1 MSVSKLAAF
10 SAALLLALGLPL
22 AAGAK
27 EESKIQVLLSGS
39 SGPSNGK
46 AKGRSDGKLQSTFT
60 ESQATFQV
68 HAKQLDPLGEYHLLA
83 RLCDPS

>member
-1 MSVSKLAAF
+1 MSVSKLVAV

-39 SGPSNGK
+39 SGPSNGSNPTWTTNSWRVSPRTPF
-46 AKGRSDGKLQSTFT
+46 RS
-60 ESQATFQV
+60 
-68 HAKQLDPLGEYHLLA
+68 
-83 RLCDPS
+83 RPS